1 LLKKGEILISPF
13 YVQDEQYVTHAW
25 MRKSDDV
32 QDEQYVTHAWMRKSD
47 DVQDD
52 SFLELKG
59 LITYG

>member
-1 LLKKGEILISPF
+1 MRGETAGCLVVISFSCKTKGEIFISPF

-32 QDEQYVTHAWMRKSD
+32 QDE
-47 DVQDD
+47 

>member
-1 LLKKGEILISPF
+1 
-13 YVQDEQYVTHAW
+13 

-32 QDEQYVTHAWMRKSD
+32 QDEQYVTHAWIRKSD
-47 DVQDD
+47 DVEDE